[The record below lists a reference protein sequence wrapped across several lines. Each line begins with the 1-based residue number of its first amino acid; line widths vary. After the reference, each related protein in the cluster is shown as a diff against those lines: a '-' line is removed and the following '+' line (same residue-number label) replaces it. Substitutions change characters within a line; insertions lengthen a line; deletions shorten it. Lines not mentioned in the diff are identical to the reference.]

1 MTKTARAINEYL
13 PVLVL
18 LGSVTTSAVMV
29 ALCIKNREIWL
40 SARDAWRMDITV
52 ELRRSAQMIM
62 LNLTFRLMKETAAK
76 ASAANE
82 IRQGVV
88 AL

>member
-1 MTKTARAINEYL
+1 
-13 PVLVL
+13 
-18 LGSVTTSAVMV
+18 
-29 ALCIKNREIWL
+29 
-40 SARDAWRMDITV
+40 MDITV
-52 ELRRSAQMIM
+52 EPRSSAQMIM

>member
-1 MTKTARAINEYL
+1 
-13 PVLVL
+13 
-18 LGSVTTSAVMV
+18 MV

-40 SARDAWRMDITV
+40 SARDTWRMDITV
-52 ELRRSAQMIM
+52 EPRRSAQMIT
-62 LNLTFRLMKETAAK
+62 LNLTFLLINESAAK
-76 ASAANE
+76 INAATE

>member
-1 MTKTARAINEYL
+1 
-13 PVLVL
+13 
-18 LGSVTTSAVMV
+18 
-29 ALCIKNREIWL
+29 
-40 SARDAWRMDITV
+40 MDITV
-52 ELRRSAQMIM
+52 EPRRSAQMIM
-62 LNLTFRLMKETAAK
+62 LKLTFRLMKETAAK